1 MTQTDPETIRL
12 QTERFR
18 RRFILALVI
27 AVSVLF
33 LLMVRPFIVALMVAA
48 LLAGLVYPIYDR
60 LRLWVKSAP
69 GGATLTVLLVL
80 TLIVLPLLGFL
91 GLVTAEALK
100 VSELARAWFA
110 SQDYETAVLMQKFW
124 DWVPFADTIRPYSDQ
139 FISKLGELASA
150 AGGFMVQNVSRATQF
165 TVQFILNLFVMLYA
179 LFFFLVGGRQIM
191 ARLLYLMPLSDAEE
205 SRLVAKGMSVTRAT
219 LKGTFIIGIIQGGLA
234 GIAFAIAGIKGA
246 AFWGTIMGVLSIIP
260 GVGAALVWIPA
271 VIWLLISGH
280 TGAAIGLGAWC
291 AIVVGTVDNLLRP
304 RLVGSDTK
312 MSDLT
317 ILVSTLG
324 GLAMFGAVGIV
335 IGPLIAGLASTVW
348 DIYGVEFAAILRQDE

>member
-1 MTQTDPETIRL
+1 
-12 QTERFR
+12 
-18 RRFILALVI
+18 
-27 AVSVLF
+27 
-33 LLMVRPFIVALMVAA
+33 
-48 LLAGLVYPIYDR
+48 
-60 LRLWVKSAP
+60 
-69 GGATLTVLLVL
+69 
-80 TLIVLPLLGFL
+80 
-91 GLVTAEALK
+91 
-100 VSELARAWFA
+100 
-110 SQDYETAVLMQKFW
+110 
-124 DWVPFADTIRPYSDQ
+124 
-139 FISKLGELASA
+139 
-150 AGGFMVQNVSRATQF
+150 VSRATQF

>member
-91 GLVTAEALK
+91 GLVAAEALK
-100 VSELARAWFA
+100 LRELARAWIA

-150 AGGFMVQNVSRATQF
+150 AGGPDHDSP
-165 TVQFILNLFVMLYA
+165 A
-179 LFFFLVGGRQIM
+179 LSH
-191 ARLLYLMPLSDAEE
+191 AAE
-205 SRLVAKGMSVTRAT
+205 
-219 LKGTFIIGIIQGGLA
+219 
-234 GIAFAIAGIKGA
+234 
-246 AFWGTIMGVLSIIP
+246 
-260 GVGAALVWIPA
+260 
-271 VIWLLISGH
+271 
-280 TGAAIGLGAWC
+280 
-291 AIVVGTVDNLLRP
+291 
-304 RLVGSDTK
+304 
-312 MSDLT
+312 
-317 ILVSTLG
+317 
-324 GLAMFGAVGIV
+324 
-335 IGPLIAGLASTVW
+335 
-348 DIYGVEFAAILRQDE
+348 

>member
-1 MTQTDPETIRL
+1 MRT
-12 QTERFR
+12 
-18 RRFILALVI
+18 
-27 AVSVLF
+27 
-33 LLMVRPFIVALMVAA
+33 
-48 LLAGLVYPIYDR
+48 
-60 LRLWVKSAP
+60 WN
-69 GGATLTVLLVL
+69 
-80 TLIVLPLLGFL
+80 
-91 GLVTAEALK
+91 
-100 VSELARAWFA
+100 
-110 SQDYETAVLMQKFW
+110 
-124 DWVPFADTIRPYSDQ
+124 SDQ

-271 VIWLLISGH
+271 VIWLR
-280 TGAAIGLGAWC
+280 A
-291 AIVVGTVDNLLRP
+291 P
-304 RLVGSDTK
+304 QSD
-312 MSDLT
+312 S
-317 ILVSTLG
+317 
-324 GLAMFGAVGIV
+324 AH
-335 IGPLIAGLASTVW
+335 
-348 DIYGVEFAAILRQDE
+348 GVQS